1 MKLIYSG
8 PFGAVNLAD
17 GTQMPRGAT
26 VEVNDALAA
35 ELLKRPDEFA
45 AASAPVTD
53 DGGDA

>member
-1 MKLIYSG
+1 VKLIYSG